1 LSLKE
6 KLGSVLKRKKAFDD
20 SEEEDDDKEVA
31 DKNENKKSAPA
42 PASSAPQPKTA
53 APVKVPD
60 ADTVKIEK
68 EIANLQEGLGRIES
82 SITKAMTASSTG
94 FEDNIKGLMQKLDD
108 VVIAM
113 QSAQSDKN
121 SPFNS
126 TSLVQ
131 ELPETVGLQKEEQ
144 KTPQQSSEKSSSTAS
159 ESPEKA
165 SPPPP
170 SSKPANHKEPETST
184 ESGSSNSLMESIADV
199 LQQQH
204 PEDDRSYRETEP
216 IRDTSLNSTFPRRLP
231 QVVNRLQE
239 FVKSCALLEI
249 VEGDQKRLNYLYDI
263 GVLRTEDLETASR
276 IVDLLGRYSPN
287 LKPVDL
293 AIIACSIEETA
304 ASDRETRKLLAI
316 ATALN
321 KSR

>member
-1 LSLKE
+1 M
-6 KLGSVLKRKKAFDD
+6 KRKKGFDA
-20 SEEEDDDKEVA
+20 SEDDKDMA
-31 DKNENKKSAPA
+31 DKKNPPPAATATPPPKAVTTPPKS
-42 PASSAPQPKTA
+42 
-53 APVKVPD
+53 PD
-60 ADTVKIEK
+60 AETVKIEK
-68 EIANLQEGLGRIES
+68 EISNLQEGLGRIES
-82 SITKAMTASSTG
+82 TITKAMTASTTG

-131 ELPETVGLQKEEQ
+131 ELPETVGLNKEDGKSTQSGSE
-144 KTPQQSSEKSSSTAS
+144 KSPSTSPSESSEKTTS
-159 ESPEKA
+159 
-165 SPPPP
+165 
-170 SSKPANHKEPETST
+170 SSKPATRKEGELGG
-184 ESGSSNSLMESIADV
+184 ESSSPVERSNSLMESIADV

-204 PEDDRSYRETEP
+204 SAEDRSYRDEEP
-216 IRDTSLNSTFPRRLP
+216 IREAVPSPVFQRRLP

-321 KSR
+321 KAR

>member
-1 LSLKE
+1 LKE

-31 DKNENKKSAPA
+31 DKNDKKSPTAPA
-42 PASSAPQPKTA
+42 VPQPKSA
-53 APVKVPD
+53 APVKAPD

-131 ELPETVGLQKEEQ
+131 ELPETVGLAKEEQ
-144 KTPQQSSEKSSSTAS
+144 KPQQQNAERSSTSAS

>member
-1 LSLKE
+1 MNPKLSLKE

-20 SEEEDDDKEVA
+20 SEEDDKKLP
-31 DKNENKKSAPA
+31 DKNDKKADPA
-42 PASSAPQPKTA
+42 PAAQPKSPA
-53 APVKVPD
+53 APAKLPD
-60 ADTVKIEK
+60 SDSVKIEK
-68 EIANLQEGLGRIES
+68 EIANLQDGLGRIES
-82 SITKAMTASSTG
+82 SITKAMTASTTG
-94 FEDNIKGLMQKLDD
+94 FEENIKGLMQKLDD
-108 VVIAM
+108 MVISM

-126 TSLVQ
+126 TSLIQ
-131 ELPETVGLQKEEQ
+131 ELPETVGLKPEEQ
-144 KTPQQSSEKSSSTAS
+144 KPAQQDGKLSEKSSDAVEKISKSTAHEEVEGS
-159 ESPEKA
+159 SP
-165 SPPPP
+165 
-170 SSKPANHKEPETST
+170 
-184 ESGSSNSLMESIADV
+184 SGHSNSLMDSIADV

-204 PEDDRSYRETEP
+204 SEENRVFNEVEPARELTH
-216 IRDTSLNSTFPRRLP
+216 NSFAKRLP
-231 QVVNRLQE
+231 QVSNRLQE

-249 VEGDQKRLNYLYDI
+249 VEGDHKRLNYLYDI

-276 IVDLLGRYSPN
+276 IIDLLGRYSPN

>member
-1 LSLKE
+1 VNSKLSLKE
-6 KLGSVLKRKKAFDD
+6 KLGSVLRRKKAFDD
-20 SEEEDDDKEVA
+20 SEEDDKKLP
-31 DKNENKKSAPA
+31 DKNDKKADSAPA
-42 PASSAPQPKTA
+42 AQPKT
-53 APVKVPD
+53 PVTPAKLPD
-60 ADTVKIEK
+60 SETVKIEK
-68 EIANLQEGLGRIES
+68 EIANLQDGLGRIES
-82 SITKAMTASSTG
+82 SITKAMTASTTG
-94 FEDNIKGLMQKLDD
+94 FEENIKGLMQKLDD
-108 VVIAM
+108 VVISM

-126 TSLVQ
+126 TSLIQ
-131 ELPETVGLQKEEQ
+131 ELPETVGLHPEEQ
-144 KTPQQSSEKSSSTAS
+144 KQAQQEQQQSGPKTSEKSSDTVERTSKSAAHEVVEGSTS
-159 ESPEKA
+159 IG
-165 SPPPP
+165 
-170 SSKPANHKEPETST
+170 H
-184 ESGSSNSLMESIADV
+184 SNSLMDSIADV
-199 LQQQH
+199 LQQQNTEENH
-204 PEDDRSYRETEP
+204 AMNEDEPSRE
-216 IRDTSLNSTFPRRLP
+216 SVHNGFSRRLP
-231 QVVNRLQE
+231 QVSNRLQE

-249 VEGDQKRLNYLYDI
+249 VEGDHKRLNYLYDI